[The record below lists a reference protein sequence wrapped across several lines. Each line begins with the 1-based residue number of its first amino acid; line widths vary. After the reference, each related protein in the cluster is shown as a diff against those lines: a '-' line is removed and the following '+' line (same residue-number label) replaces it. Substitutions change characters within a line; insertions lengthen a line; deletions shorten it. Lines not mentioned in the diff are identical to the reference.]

1 MATDFFLGTGNREQG
16 TGREDMRVI
25 VEDMMHL
32 CNHML
37 IGDAKPENSQR
48 IGPFVVDT
56 YSYGNA
62 VMMQRKSKIK

>member
-1 MATDFFLGTGNREQG
+1 MVD
-16 TGREDMRVI
+16 DMI
-25 VEDMMHL
+25 HL
-32 CNHML
+32 SQYML
-37 IGDAKPENSQR
+37 QCKADSESSQR

>member
-1 MATDFFLGTGNREQG
+1 
-16 TGREDMRVI
+16 MRVL
-25 VEDMMHL
+25 VDDMIHL
-32 CNHML
+32 SQYML
-37 IGDAKPENSQR
+37 RGKAGSENTQR

>member
-1 MATDFFLGTGNREQG
+1 MVD
-16 TGREDMRVI
+16 
-25 VEDMMHL
+25 DMMNL

-48 IGPFVVDT
+48 IGPFVVET